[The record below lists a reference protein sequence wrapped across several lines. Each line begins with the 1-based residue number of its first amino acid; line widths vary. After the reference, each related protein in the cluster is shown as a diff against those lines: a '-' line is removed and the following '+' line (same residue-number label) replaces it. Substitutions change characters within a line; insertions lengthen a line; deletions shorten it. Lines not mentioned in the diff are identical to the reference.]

1 MSTEQALYQGVLDAP
16 DDDAPRLVF
25 ADWLEEHGQPE
36 RAEFI
41 RVQIEQ
47 EREPVLSPRWR
58 ELEKRSRAL
67 LKGRVKQW
75 GRTVKGLF
83 WEPKFRRGF
92 VESVCITARSFV
104 ERAAELF
111 SVHPLRSL
119 RLTVGADVGTG
130 LADRFR
136 SPVLG
141 RLRHLE
147 VGGVLTPADV
157 AALAESPYASG
168 LTGLDFILWGPG
180 RPSLRGVFHSE
191 RLSRVE
197 ALSLVGDHP
206 SQQPTPV
213 QELAASPLAR
223 QLVRLRVE
231 RRWVPEVA
239 RALVESPNLGNLRCL
254 GLRAMWGAAGT
265 GVQLAEMLA
274 GSALLPRL
282 HTLLLADD
290 RSGGEDGTVRLAG
303 SPGVAGLRV
312 LDLSAYPV
320 TDAGARALL
329 ESPHLGN
336 LWWLGVR
343 RGGLSLPMLR
353 ELQKRFGRHV
363 GTASGL

>member
-1 MSTEQALYQGVLDAP
+1 VESVC
-16 DDDAPRLVF
+16 V
-25 ADWLEEHGQPE
+25 
-36 RAEFI
+36 
-41 RVQIEQ
+41 
-47 EREPVLSPRWR
+47 
-58 ELEKRSRAL
+58 
-67 LKGRVKQW
+67 
-75 GRTVKGLF
+75 TV
-83 WEPKFRRGF
+83 RGF
-92 VESVCITARSFV
+92 VERPD
-104 ERAAELF
+104 ELF
-111 SVHPLRSL
+111 AAHPLRSL
-119 RLTVGADVGTG
+119 RVTVAPGVDSG
-130 LADRFR
+130 LAERFR

-147 VGGVLTPADV
+147 IGSVLTPAEV
-157 AALAESPYASG
+157 AALADSPYAGG

-180 RPSLRGVFHSE
+180 RPSLRAVFRSK

-206 SQQPTPV
+206 NQQPNPV

-254 GLRAMWGAAGT
+254 GLRTMGGPAGT

-290 RSGGEDGTVRLAG
+290 RSGGEDGSVHLAG

-353 ELQKRFGRHV
+353 ELQKRFGRYV